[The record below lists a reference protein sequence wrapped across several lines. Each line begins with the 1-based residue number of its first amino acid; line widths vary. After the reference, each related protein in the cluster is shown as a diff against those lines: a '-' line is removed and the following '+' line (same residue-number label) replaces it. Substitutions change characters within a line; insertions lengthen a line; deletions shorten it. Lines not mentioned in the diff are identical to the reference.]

1 MKDDIITG
9 ISDFYE
15 TNILSRI
22 IQMWEHPVDLV
33 LFLIDIAIVIF
44 LAYKILRLTK
54 DSRAWQ
60 VLKGIVLLLVVTWL
74 SGVFKLTILHA
85 ILDKVVSWGVLALI
99 IIFQPEIRR
108 ALEQLGTNKLKKYL
122 GFTDDIETKNKED
135 IYKIVIAAEEM
146 SKRQIGALIVIE
158 RDIGIKDIID
168 TGILIDADVSPQF
181 LTNIFV
187 PKTPLHDGA
196 VVISNNK
203 IKAAACMLPLASGQD
218 IAKELG
224 TRHRAG
230 IGISKESDAIAVI
243 VSEETGKISIAKDGK
258 LIADVNEET
267 LKKLLIKD
275 IVTDRIPEKE
285 RKPNIIW
292 KKFKKDKND

>member
-15 TNILSRI
+15 TNILARI
-22 IQMWEHPVDLV
+22 MQMWEHPIDLV

-122 GFTDDIETKNKED
+122 GFTEDIETKNKED

-168 TGILIDADVSPQF
+168 TGILIDADVSPQ
-181 LTNIFV
+181 LL
-187 PKTPLHDGA
+187 TPLHDGA

-267 LKKLLIKD
+267 LKKTLIKD